1 MSKCP
6 FWSTKKQNVDCYE
19 ECPMIMTEDGEI
31 NGGEQCIFH
40 ECSSS
45 TDMNFKDIIKE
56 DYSFLNLSS
65 YDEDKKANTNF

>member
-6 FWSTKKQNVDCYE
+6 FWSTKKENVDCYK
-19 ECPMIMTEDGEI
+19 ECPMIMSEDDGI
-31 NGGEQCIFH
+31 NEEEQCIFH

-45 TDMNFKDIIKE
+45 TDMNFKDIINE

-65 YDEDKKANTNF
+65 